1 MLNAEKFLEEIK
13 DVEVQT
19 TVNEE
24 PIEILVEEG
33 EIENVCN

>member
-1 MLNAEKFLEEIK
+1 MEESK

-24 PIEILVEEG
+24 GIEILVEEG
-33 EIENVCN
+33 EIENVCD

>member
-1 MLNAEKFLEEIK
+1 MEESK

-33 EIENVCN
+33 EIENVCD

>member
-1 MLNAEKFLEEIK
+1 MEESK

-33 EIENVCN
+33 EIENVWD

>member
-1 MLNAEKFLEEIK
+1 MEEIK

>member
-1 MLNAEKFLEEIK
+1 MEEIK

-33 EIENVCN
+33 EIENVCD

>member
-1 MLNAEKFLEEIK
+1 MEENK

-24 PIEILVEEG
+24 AIEILVEEG
-33 EIENVCN
+33 EIENVCD

>member
-1 MLNAEKFLEEIK
+1 MEESK

-24 PIEILVEEG
+24 HIEILVEEG
-33 EIENVCN
+33 EIENVCD

>member
-1 MLNAEKFLEEIK
+1 MEESK

-24 PIEILVEEG
+24 AIEILVEEG
-33 EIENVCN
+33 EIENVCD